1 MSDIFELPEN
11 FQTTIVDFVN
21 DLSTTFPEYTQLWKQ
36 WADPNIDPYELRSLF
51 KHCLLM
57 LPERFFDIIY
67 ENKDIFSP
75 ESDTNV
81 CFLPGVDF
89 RVLYNCQGVTE
100 TTQKSIWKY
109 LQLLM
114 FTLVGSVK
122 NKSGFGET
130 ADMFEG
136 IDEADLQDKLKDTFE
151 NMSSFFK
158 NMEENLPKTEGE
170 TGEPGE
176 TGQEGEPEKPT
187 FNFDKTTGM
196 PDLEG
201 IHEHLKGLFDG
212 KIGSMAKNIAE
223 EISGDF
229 ESILGDDFK
238 DVQNT
243 KDIFQKIMKNP
254 AKMMGIIKK
263 VGDKI
268 KNKMDSG
275 EISQDEIMREAG
287 DILKKMKEMG
297 GGDDKFQEM
306 FKNMAKA
313 MGGKGAKVDMNALER
328 MTKQHEMKERMRNK
342 LNKKNT
348 DTNYVLEQTQRP
360 NNYVFKLP
368 EEGDQPRSS
377 LPKLSDEE
385 LIAEFNKNPQ
395 AISGDSKEPTKKKSA
410 KKKKGNKK

>member
-1 MSDIFELPEN
+1 MSDIFEIPEN
-11 FQTTIVDFVN
+11 FHTTILDFTK
-21 DLSTTFPEYTQLWKQ
+21 DLSTTFPEYAHLWNQ
-36 WADPNIDPYELRSLF
+36 WTDPNIDPYEIRSLF
-51 KHCLLM
+51 KHCLMM

-67 ENKDIFSP
+67 ENKEIFLP
-75 ESDTNV
+75 ESTTNV

-89 RVLYNCQGVTE
+89 RVLYNCEGVTE

-130 ADMFEG
+130 ADMFDG
-136 IDEADLQDKLKDTFE
+136 INEDDLQDKMKETFE

-158 NMEENLPKTEGE
+158 NMEENMSNTQTETA
-170 TGEPGE
+170 TGEE
-176 TGQEGEPEKPT
+176 DAEKPS

-196 PDLEG
+196 PNLDE

-229 ESILGDDFK
+229 ESILGEDFK
-238 DVQNT
+238 DVQST
-243 KDIFQKIMKNP
+243 KDIFQKMMKNP
-254 AKMMGIIKK
+254 AKMMTLIKK

-275 EISQDEIMREAG
+275 EISKDEIMREAG

-306 FKNMAKA
+306 FKNMAKT
-313 MGGKGAKVDMNALER
+313 MGGKGAKIDMNALER
-328 MTKQHEMKERMRNK
+328 MTKHHEMKERMRNK
-342 LNKKNT
+342 LNKKKDANF
-348 DTNYVLEQTQRP
+348 VLEQTNRP

-368 EEGDQPRSS
+368 EEGEQPRSAV
-377 LPKLSDEE
+377 PPPRMTDEE
-385 LIAEFNKNPQ
+385 LIAEFEKDPTSIGGNP
-395 AISGDSKEPTKKKSA
+395 AGEPTKKKSA
-410 KKKKGNKK
+410 KKKKGGKK

>member
-1 MSDIFELPEN
+1 MSDIFEIPEN
-11 FQTTIVDFVN
+11 FQTTVIDFTK
-21 DLSTTFPEYTQLWKQ
+21 DLSTTFPEYANLWQQ
-36 WADPNIDPYELRSLF
+36 WSDPNVDPYEIRSLF

-67 ENKDIFSP
+67 ENKELFLP
-75 ESDTNV
+75 ENTTNV

-89 RVLYNCQGVTE
+89 RVLYNCEGVTE

-109 LQLLM
+109 LQLLT

-130 ADMFEG
+130 ADMFDG
-136 IDEADLQDKLKDTFE
+136 INEDDLQDKLKETFE

-158 NMEENLPKTEGE
+158 NMEENVPKHEGE
-170 TGEPGE
+170 TGES
-176 TGQEGEPEKPT
+176 GQEENTEKPT

-196 PDLEG
+196 PNLDE
-201 IHEHLKGLFDG
+201 IHGHLKGLFDG

-229 ESILGDDFK
+229 ESILGEDFK
-238 DVQNT
+238 DVHTT
-243 KDIFQKIMKNP
+243 KDIFQKMMSNP
-254 AKMMGIIKK
+254 AKMMGLIKK

-275 EISQDEIMREAG
+275 EISQEEIMREAG

-306 FKNMAKA
+306 FKNMAKT
-313 MGGKGAKVDMNALER
+313 MGGKGAKIDINALER

-342 LNKKNT
+342 INKKKDANFVLQQT
-348 DTNYVLEQTQRP
+348 DRP

-368 EEGDQPRSS
+368 EEGEQPRS
-377 LPKLSDEE
+377 LAPPRLSDEE
-385 LIAEFNKNPQ
+385 LIAEFDKAP
-395 AISGDSKEPTKKKSA
+395 KTVEPAKKKSA
-410 KKKKGNKK
+410 KKKKGGKK

>member
-1 MSDIFELPEN
+1 MSDIFEIPEN
-11 FQTTIVDFVN
+11 FQTTVIDFTK
-21 DLSTTFPEYTQLWKQ
+21 DLSTTFPEYANLWQQ
-36 WADPNIDPYELRSLF
+36 WSEPNIDPYEIRSLF

-67 ENKDIFSP
+67 ENKELFLP
-75 ESDTNV
+75 ENTTNV

-89 RVLYNCQGVTE
+89 RVLYNCEGVTE
-100 TTQKSIWKY
+100 ITQKSIWKY

-130 ADMFEG
+130 ADMFDG
-136 IDEADLQDKLKDTFE
+136 INEDDLQDKLKETFE

-158 NMEENLPKTEGE
+158 NMEENMPKHEGE
-170 TGEPGE
+170 SGE
-176 TGQEGEPEKPT
+176 TGQDENTEKPT

-196 PDLEG
+196 PNLDD
-201 IHEHLKGLFDG
+201 IHGHLKGLFDG

-229 ESILGDDFK
+229 ESILGEDFK
-238 DVQNT
+238 DVHTT
-243 KDIFQKIMKNP
+243 KDIFQKMMSNP
-254 AKMMGIIKK
+254 AKMMGLIKK

-275 EISQDEIMREAG
+275 EISQEEIMREAG

-306 FKNMAKA
+306 FKNMAKT
-313 MGGKGAKVDMNALER
+313 MGGKGAKIDMIALER

-342 LNKKNT
+342 INKKKDANFVLKQT
-348 DTNYVLEQTQRP
+348 DRP

-368 EEGDQPRSS
+368 EEGEQPRSMA
-377 LPKLSDEE
+377 PPRMSDEE
-385 LIAEFNKNPQ
+385 LIAEFDKAP
-395 AISGDSKEPTKKKSA
+395 KTVEPAKKKSA
-410 KKKKGNKK
+410 KKKKGGKK

>member
-1 MSDIFELPEN
+1 MSDIFEIPEN
-11 FQTTIVDFVN
+11 FHTTVIDFTK
-21 DLSTTFPEYTQLWKQ
+21 DLSTTFPEYAHLWQQ
-36 WADPNIDPYELRSLF
+36 WSDPNVDPYEIRSLF

-67 ENKDIFSP
+67 ENKELFLP
-75 ESDTNV
+75 ESTTNV

-89 RVLYNCQGVTE
+89 RILYNCEGVTE
-100 TTQKSIWKY
+100 ITQKSIWKY
-109 LQLLM
+109 LQLLT

-130 ADMFEG
+130 ADMFDG
-136 IDEADLQDKLKDTFE
+136 INEDDLQDKLKETFE

-158 NMEENLPKTEGE
+158 NMEENIPKHESE
-170 TGEPGE
+170 SGE
-176 TGQEGEPEKPT
+176 TGQDENTEKPT

-196 PDLEG
+196 PNLDE
-201 IHEHLKGLFDG
+201 IHGHLKGLFDG

-229 ESILGDDFK
+229 ESILGEDFK
-238 DVQNT
+238 DVHTT
-243 KDIFQKIMKNP
+243 KDIFQKMMSNP
-254 AKMMGIIKK
+254 AKMMGLIKK

-275 EISQDEIMREAG
+275 EISQEEIMREAG

-306 FKNMAKA
+306 FKNMAKT
-313 MGGKGAKVDMNALER
+313 MGGKGAKIDMNALER
-328 MTKQHEMKERMRNK
+328 MTKQHDMKERMRNK
-342 LNKKNT
+342 INKKKDANFVLKQT
-348 DTNYVLEQTQRP
+348 DRP

-368 EEGDQPRSS
+368 EEGEQPRS
-377 LPKLSDEE
+377 LAPPRLSDEE
-385 LIAEFNKNPQ
+385 LIAEFDKAP
-395 AISGDSKEPTKKKSA
+395 KTVEPAKKKSA
-410 KKKKGNKK
+410 KKKKGGKK

>member
-1 MSDIFELPEN
+1 MSDIFEIPEN
-11 FQTTIVDFVN
+11 FQTTIVDFTK
-21 DLSTTFPEYTQLWKQ
+21 DLSTTFPEYAHLWNQ
-36 WADPNIDPYELRSLF
+36 WTDTNIDPYEIRALF

-67 ENKDIFSP
+67 ENKEIFLP
-75 ESDTNV
+75 ESTTNV

-89 RVLYNCQGVTE
+89 RVLYNCEGVTE

-130 ADMFEG
+130 ADMFDG
-136 IDEADLQDKLKDTFE
+136 INEDDLQDKMKETFE

-158 NMEENLPKTEGE
+158 NMEENMSNTQTKTANGE
-170 TGEPGE
+170 EDA
-176 TGQEGEPEKPT
+176 EKPT

-196 PDLEG
+196 PNLDE

-229 ESILGDDFK
+229 ESILGEDFK
-238 DVQNT
+238 DVQST
-243 KDIFQKIMKNP
+243 KDIFQKMMKNP
-254 AKMMGIIKK
+254 AKMMTLIKK

-275 EISQDEIMREAG
+275 EISKDEIMREAG

-306 FKNMAKA
+306 FKNMAKT
-313 MGGKGAKVDMNALER
+313 MGGKGAKIDMNALER

-342 LNKKNT
+342 LNKKKDANF
-348 DTNYVLEQTQRP
+348 VLEQTNRP

-368 EEGDQPRSS
+368 EEGDQPRSAV
-377 LPKLSDEE
+377 PPPRMTDEE
-385 LIAEFNKNPQ
+385 LIAEFEKDPKSIGGNP
-395 AISGDSKEPTKKKSA
+395 AGEPAKKKSA
-410 KKKKGNKK
+410 KKKKGGKK